1 VPVKRLF
8 AAAFLL
14 AAVMAAPAGA
24 ITRGPTYVDFE
35 DAPVGTDIDLL
46 YPARTDVSFSDGDG
60 CGAIEAPG
68 GNFGPRFLRTSC
80 SPIRITFNQPQAQV
94 SLYGI
99 ASTNTSLRR
108 PLGGPSPDLRLLAF
122 DSQNV
127 GIIVAD
133 FFGGQDVWTPLV
145 VATDD
150 GSAKIARVELSTFH
164 DLVGVD
170 DVGFSPIPQPDTD
183 ITSGPSGTV
192 DTGDATFEFVGNSPP
207 KMTFLCSLDGAQA
220 TPCASPAT
228 FHNLPDGQHTF
239 TVTGVDAWGT
249 SDKSPPG
256 RTWTVAK
263 PSPPV
268 LDRDGDGVLDAADN
282 CPDVANARQGDTDGD
297 GIGDACEVLP
307 PGNAPLQAGVDAKVR
322 VVSGEVFVKL
332 PPGAA
337 ASAFTAGLRV
347 PFQDSGFL
355 PLKGIATVPMGS
367 TIDTR
372 KGEIA
377 LAAAINGQRPASP
390 RQLRREARYRAGIF
404 AIRQARFRKGPR
416 KKKIP
421 PRAELTSAPGAEAAC
436 RRSGPPKGTRV
447 RSLVTTAKG
456 VFRTVGGA
464 AYAAPAKGRSATF
477 STTDRCDG
485 TVTSVGRGK
494 VAVISRRT
502 HKRTAV
508 SAGRAFIVR
517 ARLFAAKGRG
527 GG

>member
-35 DAPVGTDIDLL
+35 SNSASNPTISGASFVGAECSADPTTD
-46 YPARTDVSFSDGDG
+46 PA
-60 CGAIEAPG
+60 
-68 GNFGPRFLRTSC
+68 GNFGPKYLSTGC
-80 SPIRITFNQPQAQV
+80 SPTQINVTFAAAQAEV
-94 SLYGI
+94 STFAMAYDPP
-99 ASTNTSLRR
+99 STVRR
-108 PLGGPSPDLRLLAF
+108 AR
-122 DSQNV
+122 
-127 GIIVAD
+127 
-133 FFGGQDVWTPLV
+133 GGQTPTIRMLAYDAQGTFIKLV
-145 VATDD
+145 DNFDPAGAWRPMVLATDD
-150 GSAKIARVELSTFH
+150 GTAKIARVEVVTPAH
-164 DLVGVD
+164 GRIGID
-170 DVGFSPIPQPDTD
+170 DFAFSPIPQPDTD

-282 CPDVANARQGDTDGD
+282 CPDVANAGQGDTDGD

-337 ASAFTAGLRV
+337 VSAFTAGLRV

-404 AIRQARFRKGPR
+404 AIRQARFRRGPR

>member
-1 VPVKRLF
+1 V
-8 AAAFLL
+8 L
-14 AAVMAAPAGA
+14 ATTTASPG
-24 ITRGPTYVDFE
+24 
-35 DAPVGTDIDLL
+35 IDTW
-46 YPARTDVSFSDGDG
+46 A
-60 CGAIEAPG
+60 
-68 GNFGPRFLRTSC
+68 
-80 SPIRITFNQPQAQV
+80 
-94 SLYGI
+94 
-99 ASTNTSLRR
+99 
-108 PLGGPSPDLRLLAF
+108 
-122 DSQNV
+122 
-127 GIIVAD
+127 
-133 FFGGQDVWTPLV
+133 PLV
-145 VATDD
+145 VRAA
-150 GSAKIARVELSTFH
+150 GIRRVELDAAHFR
-164 DLVGVD
+164 VGID
-170 DVGFSPIPQPDTD
+170 DVGFSAVAQPDTD
-183 ITSGPSGTV
+183 ILTGPQGPVASGA
-192 DTGDATFEFVGNSPP
+192 ATFTFGGNQVR
-207 KMTFLCSLDGAQA
+207 MTFRCSLDGGA
-220 TPCASPAT
+220 ASACTSPLTISAV
-228 FHNLPDGQHTF
+228 DGPHTLS
-239 TVTGVDAWGT
+239 VTGVDQWGGA
-249 SDKSPPG
+249 D
-256 RTWTVAK
+256 
-263 PSPPV
+263 PSPATRSWVSGDP
-268 LDRDGDGVLDAADN
+268 DGDGVLDAADN
-282 CPDVANARQGDTDGD
+282 CPDVANAGQGDADGD

-307 PGNAPLQAGVDAKVR
+307 SGNAPLQAGVDAKVR

-377 LAAAINGQRPASP
+377 LAAAINGQRPASR

-436 RRSGPPKGTRV
+436 RRSGPPKGTLV